1 MFKKIKKWLDK
12 RFGIEI
18 YSECVQANYYKWID
32 TLLISDNFIYL
43 HYSLSQNGKVIAK
56 TNHVFSHFKNNK
68 PIKNNFY
75 DREECERYANL
86 HYDYLVDLSKR
97 NL

>member
-12 RFGIEI
+12 RFGIGI
-18 YSECVQANYYKWID
+18 YCEGVCVHYMNGNN
-32 TLLISDNFIYL
+32 LIKTDNFMYL
-43 HYSLSQNGKVIAK
+43 DYFLHINQKVVSK

-86 HYDYLVDLSKR
+86 HYDYLVALSKR
-97 NL
+97 SI